1 MLLCP
6 QSELGPEPPRQRHR
20 SSAARIRKRAK
31 CCCGSQEEQQEQEE
45 EQSGVS
51 PSHSPIP
58 SYSQSLTSLARI
70 TAAALAA
77 AAMLHTTNALATGS
91 STSLSPST
99 SSAAAG
105 TALPSSLGTATPTTH
120 ELNATQLGGTLGL
133 NLSESG
139 GAGSNGL
146 HTHAADEDWL
156 DNIVWVFKAF
166 VMLLIIIAAICGNL
180 LVIISVMRVR
190 KLRYVYVI
198 FQLPH
203 LSPLIIS
210 CEKAIR
216 SARAACNSLEIC
228 MKRLEDQRHCPPA
241 GLIANLRVTKK
252 LQSAQLSA
260 LEKISS

>member
-31 CCCGSQEEQQEQEE
+31 CCCGSQEEQKVEQVEQEE

-51 PSHSPIP
+51 PSHGPIP

-91 STSLSPST
+91 STSLSPS
-99 SSAAAG
+99 SAG

-190 KLRYVYVI
+190 KLRCVYVI

-228 MKRLEDQRHCPPA
+228 MKRLVDQRHCPPA

-260 LEKISS
+260 LEKISF